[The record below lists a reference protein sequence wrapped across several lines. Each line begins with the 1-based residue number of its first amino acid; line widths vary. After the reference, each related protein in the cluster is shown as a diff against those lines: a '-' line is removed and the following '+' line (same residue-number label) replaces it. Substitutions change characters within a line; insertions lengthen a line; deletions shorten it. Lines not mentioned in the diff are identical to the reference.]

1 MRNGLGLLIV
11 GVLSIFAH
19 ATAAFACDLSKIPT
33 ADQKNIWYCY
43 SSSDTVVVF
52 VHGLFSNSRDAW
64 LRQNADPKAPVKFWP
79 QIAVDDT
86 RLEKPAVFLG
96 GYYSKLDTKDYGVR
110 EASDELFA
118 GLSDSVDQKPSVL
131 DKKTIIFIAHSL
143 GGVVVRD
150 LLVRRADAFKEKR
163 VGLLLVASPS
173 GGSEYAR
180 AAEYV
185 TANGTTL
192 VAQLQPNS
200 EFLRGLDKDFRD
212 LIATKRIPDLVGKEL
227 IEHFAFEPTGANA
240 APWYKKLANYLVD
253 DKIVPR
259 QSASRY
265 FPNEALIPDSDHNTI
280 AKPEGPNSD
289 SHLGLVRLYEQVKD
303 SALPECEAPPYFK
316 ILLDLAVTQAK
327 ATLQDEQPAALA
339 KVLPILSLERLDSD
353 GRRLIGTPT
362 AAIMRDPDSGLH
374 EYAPDPP
381 FPCSGETFQA
391 RFHNAPLSGGSFL
404 ADAGENATSLC
415 FRRSRAKANEKT
427 AALRCTEGQSCTV
440 APNAG
445 MAEECNRRAE
455 LNFSPGFITPAHA
468 EPAPDEAEA
477 PDAVPGAV
485 IGKQWVVPS
494 LETIQKVP
502 PDLRAGY
509 TEFAIH
515 TDKLSG
521 VDKATHFTYGVRV
534 NGVPLNFDGWPP
546 FSNETLFTGSD
557 GLRLAF
563 AIENLGF
570 SGGEDGFEK
579 IEVELRFFDHDKLLR
594 TDILSRDDYVS
605 YRHADPLS
613 LTLSQGEKADWSGLY
628 RPAKSQDRFE
638 VILAT
643 AVKHPEIIQDRTDI
657 ERRVDYN
664 GDPVIGVVRPPRADN
679 KSLGLT
685 FGVKLKS
692 GQVRSVFTK
701 EKAGDI
707 CRYVLE
713 QAKNGKLPRWLKKS
727 AYLYEFDTERITDT
741 ADRGVFRG
749 QCNKL
754 AVASSP

>member
-1 MRNGLGLLIV
+1 MRNGLSLFIV
-11 GVLSIFAH
+11 GALSFLIH
-19 ATAAFACDLSKIPT
+19 STAALACDVSRIPT
-33 ADQKNIWYCY
+33 TEQKNIWYCY
-43 SSSDTVVVF
+43 AASDTVIVF

-64 LRQNADPKAPVKFWP
+64 LRQDADPKAPAKFWP
-79 QIAVDDT
+79 QIAVDDK
-86 RLEKPAVFLG
+86 RLEKPAIFLG
-96 GYYSKLDTKDYGVR
+96 GYYSKLDSKDYGVR

-118 GLSDSVDQKPSVL
+118 GLSDQVDQKPSVL
-131 DKKTIIFIAHSL
+131 DKKTIIFVAHSL

-185 TANGTTL
+185 TANGGVL
-192 VAQLQPNS
+192 IGQLQPNS
-200 EFLRGLDKDFRD
+200 DFLRSLDKDFRD
-212 LIATKRIPDLVGKEL
+212 LLATKRIPDLVGKEL

-240 APWYKKLANYLVD
+240 APWYKKLANYFVD
-253 DKIVPR
+253 DKIVSR
-259 QSASRY
+259 LSASRY

-289 SHLGLVRLYEQVKD
+289 SHLQLVRLYEQVKD
-303 SALPECEAPPYFK
+303 TALPECEAPPYFK
-316 ILLDLAVTQAK
+316 VLLDLAVSQAK
-327 ATLQDEQPAALA
+327 ATMQDEKRPELA
-339 KVLPILSLERLDSD
+339 TYLPILSLERLDQD
-353 GRRLIGTPT
+353 GRRLIGTQNAT
-362 AAIMRDPDSGLH
+362 IMRDPQSGLH

-381 FPCSGETFQA
+381 FPCTGETFQA
-391 RFHNAPLSGGSFL
+391 RFHSAPLSGGSFL
-404 ADAGENATSLC
+404 ADAPESATSLC

-427 AALRCTEGQSCTV
+427 AVLRCTEGQSCSV

-455 LNFSPGFITPAHA
+455 LNFNPSFITPAYA
-468 EPAPDEAEA
+468 EPAPEETE
-477 PDAVPGAV
+477 VT
-485 IGKQWVVPS
+485 GKQWVVPS

-502 PDLRAGY
+502 AELRAGY

-515 TDKLSG
+515 TGKLSG

-570 SGGEDGFEK
+570 SGGEDGYEK
-579 IEVELRFFDHDKLLR
+579 IEVELRFYDHDKLLR
-594 TDILSRDDYVS
+594 TEVLTRDDYVS
-605 YRHADPLS
+605 YRHAGLLS

-628 RPAKSQDRFE
+628 RPAQAQDRFE

-657 ERRVDYN
+657 ERRIEYD
-664 GDPVIGVVRPPRADN
+664 GDPVIGVVRPPRPDN
-679 KSLGLT
+679 KNLGLT

-701 EKAGDI
+701 EKAGEI
-707 CRYVLE
+707 CRYVLD
-713 QAKNGKLPRWLKKS
+713 QAKHGKLPRWLKKS
-727 AYLYEFDTERITDT
+727 AYLYEFDAERITDT

-749 QCNKL
+749 QCSKL
-754 AVASSP
+754 AAAGSSG